1 MMKKVEEMM
10 KRVEANND
18 AASIRILADS
28 YDNGLHSFQ
37 QDQTK
42 AMESYLEYYYLIKA
56 LFAENINRQSTQ
68 HFDSLQ

>member
-1 MMKKVEEMM
+1 MMPPQFV
-10 KRVEANND
+10 
-18 AASIRILADS
+18 SWPILMTTDD
-28 YDNGLHSFQ
+28 YTVFQ